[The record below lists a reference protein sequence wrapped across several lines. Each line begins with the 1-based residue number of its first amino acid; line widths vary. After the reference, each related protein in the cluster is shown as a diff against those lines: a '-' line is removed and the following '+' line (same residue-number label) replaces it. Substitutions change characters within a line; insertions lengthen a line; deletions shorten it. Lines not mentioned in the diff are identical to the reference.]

1 MFPRR
6 DYLYYWKRANIPS
19 WTKIL
24 LDRMESINRNSH
36 EALTFFFSES
46 CKYIDYK
53 RLRLYQYTL
62 LPTRNIISFLFQLHI
77 ILNCR
82 DGNGLYTCLLESRV
96 LLRNESCILLLYHSV
111 YEFLS
116 KPGLASANYFH
127 RRFALGRPRDTF
139 VMQLRD
145 KCLFDT
151 WEKSSRPLYYKSL
164 SNYLGRIKMFCRAK
178 ASVKIG
184 LETITEVSSHSS

>member
-1 MFPRR
+1 MSPRR

-62 LPTRNIISFLFQLHI
+62 LPNRNIISFFFQLHI

-82 DGNGLYTCLLESRV
+82 DCNGLYTCLLESRV
-96 LLRNESCILLLYHSV
+96 LLRNESCALLLHQSV

-116 KPGLASANYFH
+116 KPGLAPANYFH
-127 RRFALGRPRDTF
+127 RKFALGKLRDTF
-139 VMQLRD
+139 IMHLCD
-145 KCLFDT
+145 KCLFET
-151 WEKSSRPLYYKSL
+151 REKNSRPLYYNSL
-164 SNYLGRIKMFCRAK
+164 SNYLGRIKMLCRAK
-178 ASVKIG
+178 ASVEIG
-184 LETITEVSSHSS
+184 LETISGLSSHSS